1 VSALTYGIAVAAIVA
16 FLGNVLGLILAAKW
30 QPRYWKEF
38 KLRESKLRES
48 WDRFRTEGLVMA
60 YPRMWKRLPFF
71 MFGLIVSLFVVLLM
85 ADLQSPRPLGESY
98 ASDVTVLVI
107 FFLLLGVVPSMF
119 FIEAFGSDCMV
130 SVSEIR
136 KLSPWSRKICAR
148 WSEVQSVSYDP
159 RLKSYMVKTSKGT
172 IRVRAVLQGIG
183 FFLEIV
189 SEKVPLEKR
198 SGGYHPINLE
208 IMERL
213 SRS

>member
-1 VSALTYGIAVAAIVA
+1 VIAAIAVL
-16 FLGNVLGLILAAKW
+16 LGNALGLVLAAKW
-30 QPRYWKEF
+30 RPGYWRAF
-38 KLRESKLRES
+38 TLREFELRKS
-48 WDRFRTEGLVMA
+48 WDRYRTEGLLMT
-60 YPRMWKRLPFF
+60 YPRMWKTLPFF
-71 MFGLIVSLFVVLLM
+71 VFGLIISVFVIALI
-85 ADLQSPRPLGESY
+85 AILQGVPHPTESST
-98 ASDVTVLVI
+98 SDVTALVI
-107 FFLLLGVVPSMF
+107 FFLFLGVVPSMF
-119 FIEAFGSDCMV
+119 FIEAFGSDCMI